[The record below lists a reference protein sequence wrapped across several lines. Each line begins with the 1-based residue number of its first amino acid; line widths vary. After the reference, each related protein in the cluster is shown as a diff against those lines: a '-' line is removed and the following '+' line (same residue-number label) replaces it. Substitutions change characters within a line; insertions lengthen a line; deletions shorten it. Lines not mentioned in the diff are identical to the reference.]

1 MPLQSSGAISL
12 ANVQTEFGGS
22 NPIGIN
28 EYYGV
33 AAGVPASGT
42 ISLANF
48 YGKSAGAPAFAG
60 WTYMILGTSY
70 FSSTSVS
77 SNSFTGNTITP
88 GIGNSPKTFSISQS
102 KGGSSFSPPPY
113 PTMTLQYYQGG
124 SLNTTWTFTASYYS
138 DYQSVSF
145 TATFGSSS
153 IRFNSSITDPNNYDD
168 LDGNNYIHTD
178 AAGFPYGIGVF
189 NHSVNLFGAGEYDVD
204 YDD

>member
-1 MPLQSSGAISL
+1 MTLQASGAISL

-22 NPIGIN
+22 NPISIS

-33 AAGVPASGT
+33 AGGVPASGT
-42 ISLANF
+42 ISLYDF
-48 YGKSAGAPAFAG
+48 YGKGVANAFAG
-60 WTYMILGTSY
+60 WTYYVMGSSY
-70 FSSTSVS
+70 FSSGSVS

-102 KGGSSFSPPPY
+102 KGGSGSSSAPF

-124 SLNTTWTFTASYYS
+124 SLNTTWTFTPVYLLG
-138 DYQSVSF
+138 YQTVSF

-153 IRFNSSITDPNNYDD
+153 IRFDSSITDPNTYDD
-168 LDGNNYIHTD
+168 LDGNNYISTD
-178 AAGFPYGIGVF
+178 APGYPYGIGVF
-189 NHSVNLFGAGEYDVD
+189 YHTVNLTGGGEYDVD